1 MRSLPSKNRDFDIA
15 QTGEWESTAAV
26 ISPHPLL
33 GAIADD
39 VTGATDLC
47 STLRREGMR
56 AVQTL
61 GVVRGLDLGEVDAV
75 VVALKSRTA
84 PAGEAVRTSL
94 EALAWLEELGVRQ
107 VLFKICSTF
116 DSTPTGNI
124 GPVGDALL
132 DALAADTTVLCPV
145 YPANGRTLYQG
156 HLFVGDRL
164 LSESSL
170 AHHPLTPMADP
181 DIVRVLARQTT
192 RPVRLVPHATVATGS
207 DAIARTIGD
216 LRAEGV
222 AYAVV
227 DALTDDDL
235 RAIGT
240 ASAELPLVVGGSGV
254 ALGLPENFRRA
265 GMLATR
271 PAAPVERVRGT
282 TVVLAGSCSTATQ
295 EQVRR
300 MAERFPALKLPVDGS
315 ADLDATADQAVAHL
329 ARGPVLLYTTA
340 PADEVAE
347 VQARVGAESAQREG
361 ETLLGELARRMV
373 AAGATRVVVAGGETA
388 GAVVGA
394 LGVRAL
400 ATGDEIAPGVP
411 WMRSL
416 DDPSLALALKSG
428 NFGGPDFFLDALEDA
443 R

>member
-1 MRSLPSKNRDFDIA
+1 M
-15 QTGEWESTAAV
+15 
-26 ISPHPLL
+26 ISRRPLL

-47 STLRREGMR
+47 GTLRREGMR
-56 AVQTL
+56 AVQTF
-61 GVVRGLDLGEVDAV
+61 GVVADLDLREVDAV
-75 VVALKSRTA
+75 VVALKSRMV
-84 PAGEAVRTSL
+84 PPSEAVRDSL
-94 EALAWLEELGVRQ
+94 TALGWLEELGVQQ
-107 VLFKICSTF
+107 VFFKICSTF

-132 DALAADTTVLCPV
+132 DALRTDITVVCPA
-145 YPANGRTLYQG
+145 YPTNGRTLYQG
-156 HLFVGDRL
+156 HLFVHGRL

-170 AHHPLTPMADP
+170 ARHPLTPMNDP
-181 DIVRVLARQTT
+181 DIVRVLRRQTA
-192 RPVRLVPHATVATGS
+192 RPVGLVPHTTVAAGT
-207 DAIARTIGD
+207 DAIARAIGD
-216 LRAEGV
+216 LRSEGA

-240 ASAELPLVVGGSGV
+240 ASGDLRLVVGGSGV
-254 ALGLPENFRRA
+254 ALGLPANFRRA
-265 GMLATR
+265 GLLPTHPPR
-271 PAAPVERVRGT
+271 PVEPISGP
-282 TVVLAGSCSTATQ
+282 TVILAGSCSTATQ

-315 ADLDATADQAVAHL
+315 ADLDAACDEAVTNL

-340 PADEVAE
+340 PPEEVAE
-347 VQARVGAESAQREG
+347 VQARVGAEVAQRAAES
-361 ETLLGELARRMV
+361 LLAELARRMV
-373 AAGATRVVVAGGETA
+373 AAGATRIVVAGGETG
-388 GAVVGA
+388 GAVISA
-394 LGVRAL
+394 LGIRAL
-400 ATGDEIAPGVP
+400 ATGDEIAPGVS

-416 DDPSLALALKSG
+416 DDPPLVLALKSG